1 MNKQE
6 LTIAINQCITERS
19 GIEIYFGLKNGELR
33 KANFLADTQQEIKGL
48 FVQEIRSKI
57 IEPNTSV
64 IDFSSADQRKDVI
77 IQYDLDETEG
87 MQIFNT
93 VLDAEAEIPMFS
105 FDNDDISNICYF
117 LVIIGNENHQIVIY
131 KQLASINIYKKNSG
145 LFVRRA
151 DNEFTKVE
159 EDFLRITPG
168 IDFFKINGNI
178 FIINLKLFEQLFNL
192 YNVVLRAAT
201 AQIEII
207 NRSGLVENTDSLLED
222 IEKNVSFA
230 KQLSK
235 ITETSPVL
243 NKVPN
248 PSVIAFAQTHP
259 ALKNVIKYSDDKTKI
274 KLTTKKSKLLF
285 VKLLNDDYL
294 TSELTKLYYDSLA
307 KDTIPDNNNEE

>member
-33 KANFLADTQQEIKGL
+33 KANFLTDTQQEIKGL

-105 FDNDDISNICYF
+105 FDNDGISNICYF
-117 LVIIGNENHQIVIY
+117 LVIIGDENHQIVIY

-168 IDFFKINGNI
+168 IDFFKIDGNI

-307 KDTIPDNNNEE
+307 KDTIPDNNDE